1 MPDDATPPELTAR
14 RLQAL
19 HEEGFV
25 LLPGVLEAGQI
36 AALRDAIDRLEPEH
50 WDYTGLVDHYK
61 CVYFRPECPSFH
73 GGISVL

>member
-1 MPDDATPPELTAR
+1 MSHDAISPELTAR

-25 LLPGVLEAGQI
+25 LLPGVLDAGQI
-36 AALRDAIDRLEPEH
+36 AELRGAIDRLEPEH

-61 CVYFRPECPSFH
+61 CVYFSPLCP
-73 GGISVL
+73 